1 MYIVLPIKKHVIS
14 VVGNGIKW
22 GAKGAANA
30 VKIADTIKAGSRII
44 GNASALIL
52 SGSQAV
58 ETVKNIHTAYVET
71 GEIFSWGNAK
81 EFITL
86 GLSVAGMGLA
96 GSSIAKSGKSLK
108 AMWQGGNVVQSA
120 AVSNATKKVAGGSE
134 ATGQHKS
141 KTLVTHRGT
150 NEHIK
155 EVLEQGYIKAYGPRT
170 TADKLIDH
178 NGLAV
183 WVTEGKATWFNR
195 IFSGMHGK
203 KGEASI
209 TFEVDSSLLKR
220 PNGAVKRWF
229 GKIQRVIEE
238 DVMLPEDVIIKY
250 GGRK

>member
-1 MYIVLPIKKHVIS
+1 MPKETAPDLLGIIPGLDLCDGINVAWYFHEGDYSNAILSTAAVVPLLGS

-155 EVLEQGYIKAYGPRT
+155 EVLEQGYIKAYGPRKN
-170 TADKLIDH
+170 ADSWVDH
-178 NGLAV
+178 NKKAV
-183 WVTEGKATWFNR
+183 WVSEGKPTWFNR
-195 IFSGMHGK
+195 IFSGMTGK
-203 KGEASI
+203 KEKPQL
-209 TFEVDSSLLKR
+209 LLK
-220 PNGAVKRWF
+220 
-229 GKIQRVIEE
+229 
-238 DVMLPEDVIIKY
+238 
-250 GGRK
+250 